1 MIPRLAAAL
10 LLLAGPAAALDPGE
24 VVDAFEGAG
33 GAITTYRPSH
43 GKGVCAAGTFT
54 PTAEGTRLSVAP
66 TFAGA
71 PVPAIIRFGVAGS
84 SPRASDLART
94 TRSLSIR
101 FETAGGDQWDMAN
114 ISAPIFGAR
123 TPEMLVAGLRAR
135 RAPLD
140 QAAVAAFVAANPEST
155 RQAAW
160 LGQRPPPASFAT
172 TPYWGVNAFRFQGQ
186 DGQVRHVR
194 WVFEPA
200 AGEQRLSEADAARL
214 GADFLAGELRTR
226 VAQAPVAFDMV
237 LQFAAPGDDV
247 TDPTVAWPAERER
260 ATVGRLTV
268 TAVEAGPGGACDP
281 ISFLQLGQEP
291 GVAFSDDP
299 VLHGRVA
306 PYAVSLSRRSR

>member
-1 MIPRLAAAL
+1 M
-10 LLLAGPAAALDPGE
+10 
-24 VVDAFEGAG
+24 
-33 GAITTYRPSH
+33 
-43 GKGVCAAGTFT
+43 
-54 PTAEGTRLSVAP
+54 
-66 TFAGA
+66 
-71 PVPAIIRFGVAGS
+71 PAIIRFGVAGS

-123 TPEMLVAGLRAR
+123 SPEMLVAGLRAR

-200 AGEQRLSEADAARL
+200 AGEQRLSEA
-214 GADFLAGELRTR
+214 E
-226 VAQAPVAFDMV
+226 APVAFDMV

-281 ISFLQLGQEP
+281 ISFLQLDQEP